1 MDDVQSYF
9 RAIADAKKSVAGP
22 LKTYYRTALGLEK
35 ADKSAKTSFEVPNH
49 VHAGYLYRDKRS
61 YYIRPIRTFYRIS
74 RSHPDVQKFGNR
86 DARVVPVSYQLSGE
100 KVARIG
106 GEGEFSKRG
115 LLLYTG
121 RPVAKQP
128 NALYLFPAED
138 PRERALLVPPQDVMS
153 YTVDWEKR
161 RNVLRP
167 AAFWALPKGR
177 EHKPVFYVRHEGHL
191 YFGCSRFLR
200 IGYRYP
206 LSRGLPQRHREQ
218 GALRLD
224 YPSAVLGFARGQ
236 ATYRSRVSFGDF
248 RLEGKARELPL
259 VKTVLGEP
267 KPSFYAG
274 YVEKGKH
281 YNEEDFR
288 LRGYKQYWL
297 KEAEATPL
305 AEGKD
310 RVGSTLRPL
319 DRGSVF
325 RGTIRY
331 KNLTADELGLLLWA
345 IRLDEGCFQTL
356 GMGKPYGYG
365 RMQVTISAL
374 REVEPEALYTPDGLC
389 GSLKKSGAD
398 AVEGYI
404 RAYHTYASQKLAG
417 QDEERRPIQE
427 QGEILDFFFLKRTIR
442 EGREVSYLD
451 LNGKEYQN
459 LSAPLPSVAQ
469 MRRSDAE
476 GEEAASSD
484 ALAALLAKYGR
495 KF

>member
-1 MDDVQSYF
+1 M
-9 RAIADAKKSVAGP
+9 
-22 LKTYYRTALGLEK
+22 
-35 ADKSAKTSFEVPNH
+35 
-49 VHAGYLYRDKRS
+49 
-61 YYIRPIRTFYRIS
+61 
-74 RSHPDVQKFGNR
+74 
-86 DARVVPVSYQLSGE
+86 
-100 KVARIG
+100 
-106 GEGEFSKRG
+106 
-115 LLLYTG
+115 
-121 RPVAKQP
+121 
-128 NALYLFPAED
+128 
-138 PRERALLVPPQDVMS
+138 
-153 YTVDWEKR
+153 
-161 RNVLRP
+161 
-167 AAFWALPKGR
+167 
-177 EHKPVFYVRHEGHL
+177 
-191 YFGCSRFLR
+191 
-200 IGYRYP
+200 
-206 LSRGLPQRHREQ
+206 
-218 GALRLD
+218 
-224 YPSAVLGFARGQ
+224 
-236 ATYRSRVSFGDF
+236 
-248 RLEGKARELPL
+248 
-259 VKTVLGEP
+259 
-267 KPSFYAG
+267 
-274 YVEKGKH
+274 
-281 YNEEDFR
+281 
-288 LRGYKQYWL
+288 
-297 KEAEATPL
+297 
-305 AEGKD
+305 
-310 RVGSTLRPL
+310 
-319 DRGSVF
+319 F

-331 KNLTADELGLLLWA
+331 KNLAADELGLLLWA

-374 REVEPEALYTPDGLC
+374 REVEPEALYTPAGLC